1 MSKKRI
7 PSDSKRRL
15 IVFGTISIV
24 AIIYF
29 VFSVVY
35 YTMDIYHLQKE
46 KRELAN
52 ELNNLRYN
60 EKLLKTEI
68 DKLKD
73 PEYLARYARENYL
86 YSKDGEIVIRV
97 QKENEVENK
106 KVEEKK
112 SPNVMLFGGIII
124 GLVFLYV
131 SLKKWK

>member
-112 SPNVMLFGGIII
+112 SPNVMLFGGITI